1 MKGAIDI
8 HWLRLLSLL
17 VLLTLVF
24 LVSARMRLELGKK
37 IGLAALRGSVQLIAV
52 GYALT
57 AVFSIQNPLLVL
69 ATLAIML
76 SVAAR
81 TAASRISRRFRGVA
95 WLAALGLIVGT
106 SVSLGFTTAIVV
118 DVDPWYSPQYL
129 IPIGGML
136 LGNSMNGVSLAAERF
151 MEELDVRRAEVETLL
166 SLGFSGPEALH
177 PLLKRS
183 LRAAMIPTLNSLT
196 VAGVVQLPGMM
207 TGQILGGVSP
217 LVAVKY
223 QLLIYVA
230 LTTSVSLA
238 TLVFL
243 LVLRNRQL
251 TPAHQL
257 VPPPEPK
264 PVTSRGGGGGGGGG
278 SGGRRHRE

>member
-1 MKGAIDI
+1 MKGALDI
-8 HWLRLLSLL
+8 HWLRLATLL
-17 VLLTLVF
+17 VLLALVF
-24 LVSARMRLELGKK
+24 LVSARMRLDLGKK
-37 IGLAALRGSVQLIAV
+37 IGLAALRGSIQLVAV

-57 AVFSIQNPLLVL
+57 AVFSIHNPLLVL
-69 ATLAIML
+69 ATLGLML

-106 SVSLGFTTAIVV
+106 SVSLGFSTAVVV
-118 DVDPWYSPQYL
+118 DIHPWYSPQYL

-251 TPAHQL
+251 TAAHQL
-257 VPPPEPK
+257 IPPPEPK
-264 PVTSRGGGGGGGGG
+264 PVASRGGGGGGGGG
-278 SGGRRHRE
+278 RRHREA